1 MQAFIK
7 IITFAFVYFG
17 RTKMRKYANVRYQ
30 FQLESYWVKFHR
42 KVLVVEG
49 IMGAFER

>member
-7 IITFAFVYFG
+7 IIASAFVYFG
-17 RTKMRKYANVRYQ
+17 RTKMRKYANVGYQ
-30 FQLESYWVKFHR
+30 LQLESYWARFYR

-49 IMGAFER
+49 IRGF